1 MNVVRETINLFAR
14 YRATEVKADYS
25 DFDAWKKELLSLG
38 FTEEEIKKIS
48 NIINFNRAMEAYQA
62 FKRQQEELAQEQAQ
76 EAIEVTD
83 EDIRKAELEEQKRA
97 RIAAEQTHLLRK
109 EQDPQSQKARTVLVS
124 RASVARY
131 ERPRKRR

>member
-1 MNVVRETINLFAR
+1 MNIVRETIELWKR
-14 YRATEVKADYS
+14 YQATDVKTDYS
-25 DFDAWKKELLSLG
+25 DFDEWKKELLSLG
-38 FTEEEIKKIS
+38 FTEEEIVKIS
-48 NIINFNRAMEAYQA
+48 RIVSFNRAMAAYQA
-62 FKRQQEELAQEQAQ
+62 FKKQQEELAQEQAQ

-83 EDIRKAELEEQKRA
+83 EDMKKAELEEQKRA

-109 EQDPQSQKARTVLVS
+109 GQDPQSQKARTVLVS